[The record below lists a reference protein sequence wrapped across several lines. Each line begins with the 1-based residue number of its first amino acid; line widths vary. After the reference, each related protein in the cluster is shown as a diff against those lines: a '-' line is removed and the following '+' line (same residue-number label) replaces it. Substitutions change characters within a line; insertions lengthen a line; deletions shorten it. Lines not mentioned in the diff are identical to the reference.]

1 MPEPL
6 WGGRQRGSCLLT
18 DTQSLGSKKTHKRK
32 SYAKFFC
39 FLPPEMRP
47 QWFQLDEV
55 PFNHMWADDI
65 YWFPLLLQKKLF
77 RGYFK
82 FQGQDTILEHTLK
95 EVEEVWGNEKHSTHL
110 LLPTLGYTTIST
122 SEQGLVSQ
130 LSSKGD
136 VFARSRGGEENEGF
150 S

>member
-1 MPEPL
+1 MQNYSCQNPFEK
-6 WGGRQRGSCLLT
+6 GGSWAVEKLLVDRYSKSRQ
-18 DTQSLGSKKTHKRK
+18 QKNKRK
-32 SYAKFFC
+32 SHAKFFC

-95 EVEEVWGNEKHSTHL
+95 EVEEV
-110 LLPTLGYTTIST
+110 
-122 SEQGLVSQ
+122 
-130 LSSKGD
+130 
-136 VFARSRGGEENEGF
+136 
-150 S
+150 

>member
-1 MPEPL
+1 MQNYSCPNPL
-6 WGGRQRGSCLLT
+6 KKGGSWAVEGSCLLT
-18 DTQSLGSKKTHKRK
+18 DIQRESLIQS
-32 SYAKFFC
+32 C

-55 PFNHMWADDI
+55 PFNRMWADDI

-95 EVEEVWGNEKHSTHL
+95 EVEEV
-110 LLPTLGYTTIST
+110 
-122 SEQGLVSQ
+122 
-130 LSSKGD
+130 
-136 VFARSRGGEENEGF
+136 
-150 S
+150 